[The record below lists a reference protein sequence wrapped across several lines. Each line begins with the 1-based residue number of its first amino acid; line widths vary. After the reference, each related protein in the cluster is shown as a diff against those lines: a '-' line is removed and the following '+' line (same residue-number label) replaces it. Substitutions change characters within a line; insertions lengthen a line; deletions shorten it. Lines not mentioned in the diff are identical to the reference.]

1 MPARPLAE
9 WLTVLLW
16 DLEGLKGKII
26 APNMGKKIG
35 SSITFIVSFSAQGAG
50 RPEVPEDI
58 ISEVLVPSPFQKY
71 STSMVNSE
79 H

>member
-26 APNMGKKIG
+26 APNMGKKNWLIDHIYCVFFCTG
-35 SSITFIVSFSAQGAG
+35 CGVCGGIYYEGI
-50 RPEVPEDI
+50 
-58 ISEVLVPSPFQKY
+58 Y
-71 STSMVNSE
+71 MVKVILTEIYMLE
-79 H
+79 HFL

>member
-26 APNMGKKIG
+26 APNMGKKNWLIDHIYCVFFCTG
-35 SSITFIVSFSAQGAG
+35 CKIVKTKLTFVNG
-50 RPEVPEDI
+50 
-58 ISEVLVPSPFQKY
+58 QKCDE
-71 STSMVNSE
+71 THNT
-79 H
+79 